1 MRFHGVNSSARTP
14 FMVDA
19 RVIWWDIFVC
29 RYESCGVH
37 DCGDLW
43 PQELDGMQWMLG
55 WAVEMVALKVLE
67 QRPAGRE
74 GVNAVSC
81 PKCPNRSQGI
91 PSCQTAR
98 LPYMTTGQSQIKD
111 PSSLNRCSLVSNTQR
126 SRIIGT
132 NVHT

>member
-1 MRFHGVNSSARTP
+1 
-14 FMVDA
+14 MVDA

-29 RYESCGVH
+29 RNESCGVH
-37 DCGDLW
+37 DCGNSW

-91 PSCQTAR
+91 SSRQTAR

-111 PSSLNRCSLVSNTQR
+111 PSSLNGCLSVSNTLR
-126 SRIIGT
+126 SRIIDT